1 MDLFTQ
7 HADLVVIVVYLA
19 AMLLIGYL
27 VSDGSRDVEGYT
39 VGNREMNGW
48 VVGFSVLG
56 TFLSSI
62 TFLALPALV
71 YADRTWSGYAFG
83 MALPVAAIIA
93 VTYFIPLYRSRVKL
107 SAYEFLEQRFGYW
120 ARGYVAASFTVLQL
134 TRIAMVTLLVAL
146 AVDPLLGWGVITTT
160 IVIGAVVIVYDVLGG
175 IKAVIWTD
183 VAQVF
188 VLLGGAVW
196 CLVEIVSRR
205 PGGWSQLLNDLPP
218 GSITLG
224 TLAST
229 DPAQLTALVL
239 FLYGISEN
247 LRNYGTD
254 QNYVQRVL
262 CSSDERGAKL
272 SIWFGALSYL
282 PISAIFCL
290 IGTGLM
296 MLYQIPVG
304 GEAAAIEPLISTP
317 LPTGISKDQV
327 FPHFIRWELSPFA
340 RGIVIAGILAAAMS
354 TVDSCLNS
362 MSVTLFVDLWRRL
375 RVKRSSIP
383 DILIMRGFTL
393 LNGILGTG
401 LAIVI
406 YLLHRN
412 ESGALMNAWWK
423 YAGIAGSGM
432 FGLFLLAWLMPRI
445 PSWVAALAVCAS
457 VPVLTWGAMNPKLI
471 HANLVGISGFVTM
484 LLIGGLAQI
493 AVSTGNLSPN
503 ERYQSN

>member
-1 MDLFTQ
+1 MDALFA
-7 HADLVVIVVYLA
+7 HADLIVIVVYMA
-19 AMLLIGYL
+19 AMLLIGFL
-27 VSDGSRDVEGYT
+27 VSDGSRDVEGYS

-62 TFLALPALV
+62 TFLALPAFV
-71 YADRTWSGYAFG
+71 YEKKNWSGYVFG
-83 MALPVAAIIA
+83 MALPIAAWIA
-93 VTYFIPLYRSRVKL
+93 VQYFIPLYRRHVNL
-107 SAYEFLEQRFGYW
+107 SAYEFLEHRFGYW
-120 ARGYVAASFTVLQL
+120 ARGYVAASFTVLQMI
-134 TRIAMVTLLVAL
+134 RIAMVNLLVAL
-146 AVDPLLGWGVITTT
+146 AVDPLLGWGVIPTT
-160 IVIGAVVIVYDVLGG
+160 IVIGAVVIVYDVMGG

-188 VLLGGAVW
+188 VLIGGALW
-196 CLVEIVSRR
+196 CLFEILRRR
-205 PGGWSQLLNDLPP
+205 PGGVTQFVADLPA
-218 GSITLG
+218 GSMSLG
-224 TLAST
+224 TFAST
-229 DPAQLTALVL
+229 DLSQATFLIVL
-239 FLYGISEN
+239 LYGISEN

-262 CSSDERGAKL
+262 CSSDDSAAKK

-296 MLYQIPVG
+296 MLYQVPVG
-304 GEAAAIEPLISTP
+304 GEFASQAPLISTP
-317 LPTGISKDQV
+317 LPAGLKDDQV
-327 FPHFIRWELSPFA
+327 FPHFMRFELSPFA

-375 RVKRSSIP
+375 KAKRSSIP

-393 LNGILGTG
+393 LNGVLGTG

-406 YLLHRN
+406 YVLHRN

-423 YAGIAGSGM
+423 YAGVAGSGM

-445 PSWVAALAVCAS
+445 PSWVAALAVVS
-457 VPVLTWGAMNPKLI
+457 SIPVLVWGALNPKLI
-471 HANLVGISGFVTM
+471 HGNLVGISGFATM
-484 LLIGGLAQI
+484 LVIGGLAQLAI
-493 AVSTGNLSPN
+493 QMGKLTPN
-503 ERYQSN
+503 RRYIDA